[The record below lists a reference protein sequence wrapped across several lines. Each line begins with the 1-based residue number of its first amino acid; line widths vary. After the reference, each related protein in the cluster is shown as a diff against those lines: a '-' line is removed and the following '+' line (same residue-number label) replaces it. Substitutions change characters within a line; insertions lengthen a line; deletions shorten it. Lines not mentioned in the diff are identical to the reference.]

1 MKEANP
7 RVHFNRLITDRNYL
21 GAQLYLREAELET
34 DERNELVGTLATA
47 VVDELSRTRRD
58 DRERLVYLRSVLAWV
73 LREVPGLGSLYREQ
87 LRSVTGRS
95 DLFSE
100 VTRGFRN
107 IGDVAS
113 GRKSMS
119 EGFQDAADDARR
131 TFEDASDRWR
141 SGESTEPVNEFLS
154 SAEKGLR
161 QGLDQLGAFFRSLN
175 EGAGT
180 PPGGFDA
187 SEDTTTSGSST
198 DSAARA
204 AARADGERDVEDAEV
219 SDSDEA
225 DSTNI
230 NVERE

>member
-7 RVHFNRLITDRNYL
+7 RVHLNRLITDRNYL
-21 GAQLYLREAELET
+21 GAQLYLREAELES
-34 DERNELVGTLATA
+34 DERNELIGALATA

-87 LRSVTGRS
+87 LRSATGRT

-131 TFEDASDRWR
+131 NFEDASERWR
-141 SGESTEPVNEFLS
+141 SGESGDQVNEFLS

-175 EGAGT
+175 EERAETHDADDRPDGA
-180 PPGGFDA
+180 PYEGG
-187 SEDTTTSGSST
+187 
-198 DSAARA
+198 SAAKA
-204 AARADGERDVEDAEV
+204 AARADGEHDVEDAEV
-219 SDSDEA
+219 TDSA
-225 DSTNI
+225 DDDATSI